1 MRSLFKM
8 ENLVEDILIRFSD
21 ARDDNFVL
29 IYEVYKEINPLVLNY
44 SFKEILLNHKTLALP
59 SFESILRSRRK
70 VVQLNPSLKPSKVI
84 DKLRKENEEYYK
96 FFSKQK

>member
-8 ENLVEDILIRFSD
+8 ENIVKDILIRFPD

-29 IYEVYKEINPLVLNY
+29 IYEVYREINPLVLNY
-44 SFKEILLNHKTLALP
+44 SFKEMLLNHKVLALP

-70 VVQLNPSLKPSKVI
+70 IVQLYPSLKPSPVI
-84 DKLRKENEEYYK
+84 NELRKENEDYYK
-96 FFSKQK
+96 FYSKQK

>member
-1 MRSLFKM
+1 MKSLFKM

-44 SFKEILLNHKTLALP
+44 SFKEILLNHKILALP